1 MVDMHEAS
9 CVLESSSMAM
19 GVINA
24 NLDLKLGID
33 CLYSL
38 RVHAQ

>member
-1 MVDMHEAS
+1 MVDMHVAS
-9 CVLESSSMAM
+9 CVSEGSSMAM
-19 GVINA
+19 GVIKA

-38 RVHAQ
+38 SMHAQ